1 MIYRLF
7 LIFFLFLFTS
17 CSKEKPLYEPKSLN
31 DGYEVYQEAY
41 KAFDNGDF
49 FYAQKKF
56 SEAELSFK

>member
-41 KAFDNGDF
+41 KAFENGDF
-49 FYAQKKF
+49 FYAQKI
-56 SEAELSFK
+56 L